1 MPLVRQTNVFTLSLM
16 RIGQAGPVGLCS
28 QEMELGW
35 VRVGYV
41 CVRDS
46 CLEKVASDVRPAAG
60 EEELGQKVY
69 IQSGLGAGRT
79 RLLEPQV

>member
-16 RIGQAGPVGLCS
+16 RIGQAGPVGLCL

-60 EEELGQKVY
+60 EGGWARRCTFRV
-69 IQSGLGAGRT
+69 GRE
-79 RLLEPQV
+79 RGGRGSWEPQV

>member
-1 MPLVRQTNVFTLSLM
+1 M
-16 RIGQAGPVGLCS
+16 RIGQAGPVGLCL

-46 CLEKVASDVRPAAG
+46 CLEKVASDVRAYLQVRG
-60 EEELGQKVY
+60 G
-69 IQSGLGAGRT
+69 SGPRCTFRVGGAGRT